1 MFAIIESPK
10 KTWDQ
15 NVGCRLFMTQVMSNG
30 FRIPTQEKNVVAI
43 CDIDK
48 STKKAREKRFIG
60 AKGIGFKSVA
70 LRAPKSRTMF

>member
-1 MFAIIESPK
+1 MSMA
-10 KTWDQ
+10 
-15 NVGCRLFMTQVMSNG
+15 QVMSSG

-70 LRAPKSRTMF
+70 LRAPLCYPLVI